1 MKAEASQK
9 RKVKP
14 KEGTV
19 IRKSGNK
26 SILVEVT
33 RRVIHPK
40 YKKIVKKKK
49 RFMVHDEENK
59 AQIGDIITFTESKPI
74 SKRKRWKLLTAGKGK
89 RA

>member
-14 KEGTV
+14 KEGKV
-19 IRKSGNK
+19 IRKSGDK
-26 SILVEVT
+26 SIMVEVT
-33 RRVIHPK
+33 RRIIHPK
-40 YKKIVKKKK
+40 YKKIVKKRK

-59 AQIGDIITFTESKPI
+59 ARVGDTITFTESRPF
-74 SKRKRWKLLTAGKGK
+74 SKRKRWRLLTAGKEK